1 VPTTEEA
8 GLPEF
13 QASAWF
19 ALFAPR
25 ATTRPVLDRLTDALD
40 IALDDGAV
48 RGRLLELGNNI
59 PDRSMR
65 GQEALRTLV
74 KGEIARWT
82 PIIQAANIKAE

>member
-1 VPTTEEA
+1 M
-8 GLPEF
+8 
-13 QASAWF
+13 
-19 ALFAPR
+19 
-25 ATTRPVLDRLTDALD
+25 
-40 IALDDGAV
+40 ALDDGAV

-82 PIIQAANIKAE
+82 PIIQAAGIKSE